1 MNVVSAE
8 NGPAVQNLPLEGLD
22 ELRKAAKY
30 ASGWAGV
37 FEQHLG
43 HLIGNMVHVANSPVA
58 QAVAEVVL
66 PPEIEQLLVQLIRF
80 HGKRPDQVQPSE
92 PAPAGPIEAA
102 ARQAA
107 VDPTPHG
114 SDTSS
119 PPAGPVTDP
128 FYNSPGH
135 G

>member
-1 MNVVSAE
+1 MTEQNA
-8 NGPAVQNLPLEGLD
+8 AVQNLPLEGLD

-43 HLIGNMVHVANSPVA
+43 HLISNMVHVANSPVA

-66 PPEIEQLLVQLIRF
+66 PPEIEQLLVQLIHY
-80 HGKRPDQVQPSE
+80 HGQRPDQLPPGQ

-107 VDPTPHG
+107 GADPTPHG

-119 PPAGPVTDP
+119 PPDGPATDP
-128 FYNSPGH
+128 FYGNPGH